1 MVHVSERRLPQ
12 AGGEAGTPSRTGGDT
27 FRPHGAGL
35 PPRPS
40 RPRHRGPFPGRDR
53 GARPGTETGSSSR
66 LARQDVRRDQADCG
80 VCRLASPGGA
90 AGGPREAEGSGS
102 LWARNPSNVLSC
114 EKAARPVPAACS
126 RPPWA
131 TSLVFGR
138 QPRSQP
144 QKPLRRRSH
153 GPPQGS
159 ACPSGPARKHQ
170 AQMP

>member
-1 MVHVSERRLPQ
+1 MLVRGGCPRQ
-12 AGGEAGTPSRTGGDT
+12 AGRPAPLPGRGETLSDPTGL
-27 FRPHGAGL
+27 AS

-53 GARPGTETGSSSR
+53 GARPGTETGSSSW

-114 EKAARPVPAACS
+114 EKAAQPVPAACS

-144 QKPLRRRSH
+144 QKPLRRQSH